1 MLIVLKQKKPIE
13 LKTVFASWIIA
24 CIVYHQVYSD
34 AIWFSMVA
42 LSLKILLYKLPNI
55 VGKQSS
61 LIIQISSG
69 ENQWVFLTFEK

>member
-1 MLIVLKQKKPIE
+1 
-13 LKTVFASWIIA
+13 
-24 CIVYHQVYSD
+24 
-34 AIWFSMVA
+34 MVA

-69 ENQWVFLTFEK
+69 GNQ